1 MHDASAGDPRLGAF
15 RWWAIR
21 PAQNLKAQSYICPLC
36 DQQFHAMTEHMLIV
50 PEGDASRRRHAHSD
64 CVANARRAGKLP
76 SIDEWRKTQPSAP
89 RLRDR
94 LRRQA

>member
-1 MHDASAGDPRLGAF
+1 MDDLPGTF

-21 PAQNLKAQSYICPLC
+21 PAQNLKPQTYVCPLC
-36 DQQFHAMTEHMLIV
+36 DQQLHAMSEHMLIV

-64 CVANARRAGKLP
+64 CVAKARSAGRLP
-76 SIDEWRKTQPSAP
+76 TVDEWRKTQPSPP

-94 LRRQA
+94 LRRRD